1 MKCWFVSR
9 KLFCYHISE
18 YFEKIVYEGSLDMD
32 LRGKRVLIMGLGLH
46 GSGIAS
52 ARYAAQQGGIVR
64 VTDLRSAEVLA
75 SSIASLA
82 GLRIEYVLGKHREE
96 DFRWAEIVIR
106 VPGVRRDS
114 PYLRLAS
121 ENGASI
127 EQEIAFFFKACM
139 GRIIGVTGTRG
150 KTTTTTLI
158 YKILRTNGTPT
169 TIGGNVSG
177 IETLSLLPTI
187 TPQTLVVLE
196 LSSWQLEVLAPHKL
210 SPSVAIM
217 TNVYP
222 DHLDTY
228 QDIEQYADAK
238 ANIFRHQHNTD
249 LAIFNYDNPW
259 TRCFGEQ
266 TVAETWF
273 TSLEL
278 GGSFP
283 RGSANPIP
291 FMFTDTPM
299 VGKHNLEN
307 ILLATTTARLL
318 GVPDEII
325 ASTVRRFH
333 GVAHRLEEVAVVN
346 GVRYINDATST
357 TPVAGRVALAA
368 FDGPIVLV
376 VGVNTKF
383 VPLQDWPE
391 AIVSQ
396 CRDVILLKGTGTNE
410 LLPALQDAA
419 QKLGITSP
427 VHRVFDDFTAAMN
440 AAVSFTHP
448 GDVLLFSP
456 GFTSF
461 GMFLNEF
468 DRGDKFV
475 AYVRQ
480 LKELF

>member
-1 MKCWFVSR
+1 
-9 KLFCYHISE
+9 
-18 YFEKIVYEGSLDMD
+18 MD

-52 ARYAAQQGGIVR
+52 ARYAAQQGAIVR

-75 SSIASLA
+75 PSIASLA
-82 GLRIEYVLGKHREE
+82 GLPIEYVLGEHRDE

-114 PYLRLAS
+114 PYLRLAN

-127 EQEIAFFFKACM
+127 EQEIVFFFQACP

-158 YKILRTNGTPT
+158 YEILRANGTPT
-169 TIGGNVSG
+169 AIGGNVSG

-196 LSSWQLEVLAPHKL
+196 LSSWQLEGLAPHKL
-210 SPSVAIM
+210 SPSVAVM

-228 QDIEQYADAK
+228 QDIEEYAEAK
-238 ANIFRHQHNTD
+238 ANIFRHQHTTD

-259 TRCFGEQ
+259 TRRFGEQ
-266 TVAETWF
+266 AVAETWF
-273 TSLEL
+273 TSLEHE
-278 GGSFP
+278 GSFP
-283 RGSANPIP
+283 RGSANLTP
-291 FMFTDTPM
+291 FMFTNTPM

-318 GVPDEII
+318 GVPGEII
-325 ASTVRRFH
+325 ASTVRSFR

-357 TPVAGRVALAA
+357 TPVAGRVALSA

-376 VGVNTKF
+376 VGGNTKF
-383 VPLQDWPE
+383 LPLEDWPE

-396 CRDVILLKGTGTNE
+396 CRDVILLKGTGTDE
-410 LLPALQDAA
+410 LLPALQDAS

-427 VHRVFDDFTAAMN
+427 VRGVFDDFTAAMN